1 MVNVRF
7 RHSADIPNVGGRAD
21 TTAIARFNTG
31 ARQLHNALHNS
42 ECAHEIQSMSQRLSV
57 GTFVSRRPHEHL
69 ADNFLFRRDLIAVSK
84 SVVQIVTQE
93 IDRFGL
99 GYEQTEILQFVAKA
113 VAKRLLQHFQN
124 IRQSLLA

>member
-31 ARQLHNALHNS
+31 ARQLHNALHNR

-57 GTFVSRRPHEHL
+57 GTFVSRRPHQHL
-69 ADNFLFRRDLIAVSK
+69 ADNFLFRRDLQK
-84 SVVQIVTQE
+84 P
-93 IDRFGL
+93 FGNSL
-99 GYEQTEILQFVAKA
+99 GNKLQN
-113 VAKRLLQHFQN
+113 LG
-124 IRQSLLA
+124 LLAY